1 MLKGGLSESLSISMG
16 AETGSPGRPQ
26 EAETSGPEAARK
38 DHPPSIVRHALHS
51 DGPGRMWGK
60 RARGGACGGPGNPS
74 SSPPSNPMRIHTV
87 VFGHLR
93 STVCWAYD
101 LLRLGMN

>member
-1 MLKGGLSESLSISMG
+1 MG

-93 STVCWAYD
+93 STSKKD
-101 LLRLGMN
+101 RLSHGTGAAITAPSQSIDAG